1 MATLSVRLQVQS
13 NAMTLAS
20 NLQKKI
26 RRRVEKKTSRILYPP
41 YSFFFVFF
49 THFPSKGP
57 EDGAPVAIFMI
68 KIVFKD
74 KFTKV
79 YTKQLALILKCFG
92 VSVKA
97 KKVVK

>member
-1 MATLSVRLQVQS
+1 MKKRQVKFC
-13 NAMTLAS
+13 TPH
-20 NLQKKI
+20 I
-26 RRRVEKKTSRILYPP
+26 D
-41 YSFFFVFF
+41 FFF